1 MRVVIDIVT
10 TDSDR
15 DAIDGVT
22 IFTDLCCRF
31 PKKYFQL
38 KSVVCHLVLERQ
50 PSRSFVM
57 VFCLII
63 SIFLGST

>member
-22 IFTDLCCRF
+22 IFTDRCRRF

-38 KSVVCHLVLERQ
+38 KSVVCLLVLERQ
-50 PSRSFVM
+50 PCHSYVM
-57 VFCLII
+57 VF
-63 SIFLGST
+63 